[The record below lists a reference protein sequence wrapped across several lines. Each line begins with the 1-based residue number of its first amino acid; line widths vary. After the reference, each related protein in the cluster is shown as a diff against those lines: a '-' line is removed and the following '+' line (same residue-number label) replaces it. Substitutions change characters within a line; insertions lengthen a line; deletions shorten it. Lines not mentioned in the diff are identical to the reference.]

1 MKITFSAKS
10 FIDAINKSVDAVTK
24 ELSNVVFKDIKRR
37 SPVGKTGRF
46 KNSWTK
52 YGSGKKYTISNSQP
66 YGPALEAG
74 RSSKAPDGVVGPAIK
89 KPITI
94 RR

>member
-10 FIDAINKSVDAVTK
+10 FIDAMNKSVDAVTK
-24 ELSNVVFKDIKRR
+24 ELSNVVFEDIKRR
-37 SPVGKTGRF
+37 SPVRSGLF
-46 KNSWTK
+46 KKSWTK
-52 YGSGKKYTISNSQP
+52 RGSGRKYSISNPQP

-74 RSSKAPDGVVGPAIK
+74 RSRQAPDGVVGPAIK

>member
-1 MKITFSAKS
+1 MKTTFSAKS
-10 FIDAINKSVDAVTK
+10 FIDGINKTINFVMK
-24 ELSNVVFKDIKRR
+24 ELSNTVFEDIKRR

-52 YGSGKKYTISNSQP
+52 RGSGKKYTITNPQP

-74 RSSKAPDGVVGPAIK
+74 RSRQAPKGIVGPAIK
-89 KPITI
+89 SITTI